1 MFKINNNDFTEW
13 VLLYSLLLNNKSHNL
28 QMGTKNCLFFEWD
41 SWLWF
46 IVYYGLS
53 SWVHF
58 DPSCIHTVY
67 ILTIYTMWYR
77 VGAKNA
83 VLVNAG
89 LISMM
94 SWLLLSLQF
103 CILSKFTFCPSCP
116 QLKLLLPFKIRTA
129 FGTLAVK
136 VSNIKHELL
145 QSSFLP

>member
-1 MFKINNNDFTEW
+1 MFKIDNNDFTQW
-13 VLLYSLLLNNKSHNL
+13 ILFYSLILKNKSHIL
-28 QMGTKNCLFFEWD
+28 QMGTKMCLFFEWD
-41 SWLWF
+41 SWLCF

-83 VLVNAG
+83 VLVRAG

-94 SWLLLSLQF
+94 SWLILLRNQCSSECRVNCLYVPLLCIDFIQPQF
-103 CILSKFTFCPSCP
+103 WV
-116 QLKLLLPFKIRTA
+116 KLD
-129 FGTLAVK
+129 
-136 VSNIKHELL
+136 
-145 QSSFLP
+145 FL